1 MRCVRGAP
9 GDDWPDSR
17 TNIKWLVS
25 SVFATALM
33 ADQAYAKEATDNITI
48 VLSPNSFTQ

>member
-1 MRCVRGAP
+1 MRKGCAGRRPARF
-9 GDDWPDSR
+9 R
-17 TNIKWLVS
+17 TNSKWLVS

-33 ADQAYAKEATDNITI
+33 ADQAYAKEATDNITT